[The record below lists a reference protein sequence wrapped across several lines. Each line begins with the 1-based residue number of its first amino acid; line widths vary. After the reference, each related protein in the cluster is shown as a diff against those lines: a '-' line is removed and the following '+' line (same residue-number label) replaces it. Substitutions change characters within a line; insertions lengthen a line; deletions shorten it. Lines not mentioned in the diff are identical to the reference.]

1 VFEEPIL
8 NSESFSPGV
17 FLPGEKVPKADEGAE
32 LARPA
37 VSRAAPHPHSAS
49 LRVSLSPQK
58 ARGEGL
64 SIRPSAITIHR
75 VTHLVHYVLV
85 YGVPLIF
92 INVLLEQLGAPVP
105 AVPALIV
112 AGALSRDGKMS
123 STNILL
129 AAIAASLIADYMWF
143 LLGRRYGYRI
153 LRTLCRISL
162 SPDSCVRDTEARF
175 ERWGLKSLLIAKFI
189 PGFSTVAPPLAGAS
203 GRGTLAFAAYDGI
216 GALIWAGAAVAAG
229 RAFHRAIDRVLAALE
244 NLGGWALVV
253 IGCLL
258 AVLIA
263 VKWAQRIHFLKQL
276 RLARIEPHELKAMFD
291 RGEVPIVLD
300 VRTPGARKHN
310 PRAIPNAILAHMDD
324 VATQLGDL
332 APHTEVVLY
341 CT

>member
-1 VFEEPIL
+1 MRL
-8 NSESFSPGV
+8 
-17 FLPGEKVPKADEGAE
+17 
-32 LARPA
+32 
-37 VSRAAPHPHSAS
+37 
-49 LRVSLSPQK
+49 
-58 ARGEGL
+58 
-64 SIRPSAITIHR
+64 
-75 VTHLVHYVLV
+75 VTQLVHYVLV
-85 YGVPLIF
+85 YGVSLIF

-129 AAIAASLIADYMWF
+129 AALAASLIADYMWF

-175 ERWGLKSLLIAKFI
+175 EKWGVKSLLIAKFI

-203 GRGTLAFAAYDGI
+203 GRGTIAFLIYDGI
-216 GALIWAGAAVAAG
+216 GALIWAGSAVAAG
-229 RAFHRAIDRVLAALE
+229 RAFHHAIDRLLGALE
-244 NLGGWALVV
+244 NLGGWALVIIASLLV
-253 IGCLL
+253 I
-258 AVLIA
+258 LIA
-263 VKWAQRIHFLKQL
+263 VKWAQRIHFLKKM
-276 RLARIEPHELKAMFD
+276 RLARIQPEELKAMFD
-291 RGEVPIVLD
+291 RGELPVVLD

-324 VATQLGDL
+324 VATQLGHL
-332 APHTEVVLY
+332 PPHQEVVLY

>member
-1 VFEEPIL
+1 M
-8 NSESFSPGV
+8 
-17 FLPGEKVPKADEGAE
+17 
-32 LARPA
+32 
-37 VSRAAPHPHSAS
+37 VS
-49 LRVSLSPQK
+49 
-58 ARGEGL
+58 
-64 SIRPSAITIHR
+64 
-75 VTHLVHYVLV
+75 LVHYILV
-85 YGVPLIF
+85 YGVWLIF
-92 INVLLEQLGAPVP
+92 LNVLLEQLGAPVP

-123 STNILL
+123 STHILL
-129 AAIAASLIADYMWF
+129 AALFASLLADYMWF

-203 GRGTLAFAAYDGI
+203 GRTTLAFIIYDGI
-216 GALIWAGAAVAAG
+216 GALIWAGSAVAAG

-263 VKWAQRIHFLKQL
+263 VKWAQRIHFIKQL
-276 RLARIEPHELKAMFD
+276 RLARIEPHELKAMLD
-291 RGEVPIVLD
+291 RGDLPVVLD
-300 VRTPGARKHN
+300 VRTAGARRHN
-310 PRAIPNAILAHMDD
+310 PRAIPTAILAHMDSID
-324 VATQLGDL
+324 RQLEHL
-332 APHTEVVLY
+332 APHQEVVLY